1 MDKRLQMYKLLQK
14 QNSRMFIKAILYY
27 IFTPFLIPLSL
38 FCLTQIGQIIKII
51 CNNFKNATNIFR
63 NTIAPKSYLPLKVYC
78 GEYDD
83 VTNYFSE
90 KGIGIFITPNFLLI
104 KTKSSFDIIPKKSVV
119 WLYYRHETSL
129 LVYGHG
135 GTNMQTTIDYSAMV
149 CTELGKIY
157 QAKISQSNIGITT
170 KYNRL
175 NSGASIEE
183 VACSLP
189 NAVLGY
195 SKELERLYKNNP
207 RTFLEKNGIIKENQ

>member
-78 GEYDD
+78 GENDD

-90 KGIGIFITPNFLLI
+90 KGKGIFITPNFLLI

-119 WLYYRHETSL
+119 WLYYRHETSR

>member
-14 QNSRMFIKAILYY
+14 QNSRMCIKAILYY

-90 KGIGIFITPNFLLI
+90 KGKGIFITPNFLLI
-104 KTKSSFDIIPKKSVV
+104 KTNSSFDIIPKKSVV
-119 WLYYRHETSL
+119 WLYYRHETSR

-135 GTNMQTTIDYSAMV
+135 GTNMQTTIDYSAMA

-207 RTFLEKNGIIKENQ
+207 RTFLEKNGIQQS

>member
-90 KGIGIFITPNFLLI
+90 KGKGIFITPNFLLI
-104 KTKSSFDIIPKKSVV
+104 KTNSSFDIIPKKSVV
-119 WLYYRHETSL
+119 WLYYKHETSR

-135 GTNMQTTIDYSAMV
+135 GTNMQTTIDYSAMA

-183 VACSLP
+183 VASSLP

-207 RTFLEKNGIIKENQ
+207 RTFLEKNGIQQS

>member
-14 QNSRMFIKAILYY
+14 QNSRMCIKAILYY

-119 WLYYRHETSL
+119 WLYYRHETSR

-207 RTFLEKNGIIKENQ
+207 RTFLEKNGIQQS